1 MGKPRHSLESA
12 EQLNRYI
19 EALQA
24 EETTA
29 NFEIKDVEQAK
40 LYQIARAVKVAA
52 QAEKSTPR
60 PSFAAELERRL
71 LARQSVSTGRR
82 VQPSWS
88 EQMRRLLSA
97 PRWATAGAIV
107 LLVALLSFVGT
118 AVVQRLT
125 PSLPLLPSLVPIAQ
139 ASSGLEGL
147 PSLPGL
153 VGDASFVL
161 QTSLPTVREKV
172 TVYRRE
178 PNPTTAREVDAR
190 ARRFAIRGTAYR
202 VGESFVVEDDTQRL
216 VVLRVQ
222 KGYYHYRRL
231 RPPSPPRR
239 TSIDDV
245 EAAQRAQAF
254 LDERD
259 LLSFEHQAPVITQ
272 LPTHQQM
279 GRYEV
284 LFPQVADG
292 LPVDNAGVRVILD
305 HTGEVLEVTGRV
317 MRLTPMGRYPI
328 LSAEEAHKALQ
339 EQEPRRIFLV
349 DLHQGEAGATVQVH
363 QKRMDMATPSSP
375 YHPGDHVAVEG
386 MVSAVV
392 YKDAQ
397 GDVRSVN
404 AFLIG
409 ESGYSYQLI
418 GPRTTELSRYDRLHL
433 KVWGTVVANDQGQL
447 AILAEDY
454 RQTRPEEQFVTL
466 LGRLSIEESEGQ
478 EQMLL
483 LTDEGS
489 RYLLSWKQGSSPIV
503 EYREEELSGRKVL
516 MGGTLTGERSTEGDP
531 ILIPAGFETGSEI
544 ETLQG
549 TEGHSWPHPLVVYD
563 ALPTLSGHAM
573 LEEVALRYFALPVP
587 ADPAN
592 GSRATTDFR
601 YLQPV
606 YRFEGHTTEDEA
618 FTIYIQAVRDEY
630 LN

>member
-1 MGKPRHSLESA
+1 MDKPKHSLESS

-19 EALQA
+19 EALHA

-29 NFEIKDVEQAK
+29 NFEIKNVEQAK
-40 LYQIARAVKVAA
+40 LYRIARAVKVAA
-52 QAEKSTPR
+52 QAEKGTPR

-71 LARQSVSTGRR
+71 LARQSVATGRR
-82 VQPSWS
+82 VQPSWR
-88 EQMRRLLSA
+88 EQMRRLFSA
-97 PRWATAGAIV
+97 PRWAKAGAIL

-125 PSLPLLPSLVPIAQ
+125 PSLPLLPSLVSIAE
-139 ASSGLEGL
+139 ACSGLEGL

-153 VGDASFVL
+153 IGDASFVL
-161 QTSLPTVREKV
+161 HSSLPTAREKV
-172 TVYRRE
+172 TVNRRE

-190 ARRFAIRGTAYR
+190 ARRFAIRGTAHR
-202 VGESFVVEDDTQRL
+202 VGESFVVEDDTRRL
-216 VVLRVQ
+216 VVSRVQ

-231 RPPSPPRR
+231 RPSSPPRG

-245 EAAQRAQAF
+245 EATQRAQTF
-254 LDERD
+254 LDQRD
-259 LLSFEHQAPVITQ
+259 LLSFEYQAPVITH
-272 LPTHQQM
+272 LPAHQQM
-279 GRYEV
+279 GCYEV

-292 LPVDNAGVRVILD
+292 LPVDNAGVKVTLD

-317 MRLTPMGRYPI
+317 MRLTPVGHYPI
-328 LSAEEAHKALQ
+328 ISAEEAHKALQ
-339 EQEPRRIFLV
+339 EQDPHRVFLV
-349 DLHQGEAGATVQVH
+349 DLHHGETGGTVQVH
-363 QKRMDMATPSSP
+363 QKRVDMVTLSSP

-397 GDVRSVN
+397 GDVHSIN

-409 ESGYSYQLI
+409 GSGYSYQLI
-418 GPRTTELSRYDRLHL
+418 GPKTAELSRYDRLHL
-433 KVWGTVVANDQGQL
+433 KVWGTVVTNDQGEL

-478 EQMLL
+478 EQVLL

-489 RYLLSWKQGSSPIV
+489 RYLLSRERGSSPIAP
-503 EYREEELSGRKVL
+503 YREELSGRKVL
-516 MGGTLTGERSTEGDP
+516 MGGTLTGERSAEGDP

-544 ETLQG
+544 ETLQSA
-549 TEGHSWPHPLVVYD
+549 EGHSWPRPLVVRD

-573 LEEVALRYFALPVP
+573 LEEVTLRYFALPVP

-592 GSRATTDFR
+592 VSRATGDFR
-601 YLQPV
+601 YLQPI
-606 YRFEGHTTEDEA
+606 YRFEGHTTEGEA